1 MNKLQD
7 NVRRSDTK
15 SHTGGREEG
24 GGEKEGEGERRVGEG
39 RMDLLSQGTVYVTS
53 NGHKNQHTI
62 RRGFASN
69 GQKNR
74 HTIFKFTVT
83 FT

>member
-1 MNKLQD
+1 
-7 NVRRSDTK
+7 
-15 SHTGGREEG
+15 
-24 GGEKEGEGERRVGEG
+24 
-39 RMDLLSQGTVYVTS
+39 MDLLSQGTVYVMS

-69 GQKNR
+69 EQKNR

-83 FT
+83 LTRHHMISVMIFHVSHKLVT